1 MQPGYYED
9 GHFGIRIEN
18 LLITRRAAFAS
29 TFGDVEFLEF
39 ENVTCAPI
47 QTSLV
52 NTSLLSASELKWLND
67 YNGWVR
73 TKVCIAIVCVCVCL
87 R

>member
-9 GHFGIRIEN
+9 GHFGIRIESV
-18 LLITRRAAFAS
+18 LIARPAAFES